1 MNIDQKQLSE
11 KKFEIHDMNTKKAE
25 KEKSTEAKHLEE
37 IDDVLEHLFGNEE
50 DESTTENINEQQSNE
65 ALKFFISTKTKTLK
79 TTITSTHSLTSYH
92 TCYKGKYVYIGI
104 LLFVILIIMA
114 T

>member
-11 KKFEIHDMNTKKAE
+11 KKFKLHDMNTKKAE
-25 KEKSTEAKHLEE
+25 KEKSTEVRHLEE

-50 DESTTENINEQQSNE
+50 DESTAENIIEQQSNE

-92 TCYKGKYVYIGI
+92 TCYKGKYVCTGI
-104 LLFVILIIMA
+104 LLFVILIKLA
-114 T
+114 S